1 MKTPTKK
8 KATTDSGVMKYV
20 KLVTGSRAGSFVCNI
35 ALAYAVMMVAR
46 LLFAVANIGLLADG
60 MSWRRAGR
68 RLNGAGGFGTAAMVA
83 TYAR

>member
-1 MKTPTKK
+1 
-8 KATTDSGVMKYV
+8 MKYV

-60 MSWRRAGR
+60 MSWQLAGR
-68 RLNGAGGFGTAAMVA
+68 MLQGALISSNYSEALNLLHNILSNIFL
-83 TYAR
+83 